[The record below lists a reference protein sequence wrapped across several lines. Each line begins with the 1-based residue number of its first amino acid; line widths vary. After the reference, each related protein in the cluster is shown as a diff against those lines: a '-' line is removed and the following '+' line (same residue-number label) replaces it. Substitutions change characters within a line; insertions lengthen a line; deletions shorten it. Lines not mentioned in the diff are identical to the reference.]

1 MKKIV
6 VLDGFAMNPGDLS
19 WEPLERLGTLVR
31 HDRTA
36 PHETYQRCEGA
47 FAILTNKVVID
58 KDLICRLA
66 PTLRYIGVT
75 ATGYN
80 VVDTVAAK
88 EAGICVT
95 NIPAYST
102 HAVAQM
108 VMAHLLA
115 MCNHVEH
122 YSRQVCEEGKWTSS
136 KDFCYTDLPLK
147 ELYGHTIG
155 IVGLGAIGMAVAH
168 IAQAF
173 GMKVTAYTSKPQ
185 EALPP
190 FITSCSMEA
199 LCAQSDV
206 VSLHCPLTPDTHHLV
221 STAWL
226 AQMKEGSIL
235 INTGRGPLVDEH
247 AVAAALH
254 SGHLG
259 AYCAD
264 VLSEEPARADNP
276 LLSAP
281 RVQLT
286 PHIAWATQEAR
297 QRLLNCCADNLA
309 AFIQGKPTNIV
320 NK

>member
-1 MKKIV
+1 MQRIV

-19 WEPLERLGTLVR
+19 WEPLEKLGTLIR
-31 HDRTA
+31 YDRTA
-36 PHETYQRCEGA
+36 PHETLLRCEGA
-47 FAILTNKVVID
+47 FAILTNKVVIG
-58 KDLICRLA
+58 KELINQLA

-80 VVDTVAAK
+80 VVDTAAAK
-88 EAGICVT
+88 EAGVCVT

-108 VMAHLLA
+108 VFAHLLA

-122 YSRQVCEEGKWTSS
+122 YSHQVCNEDKWTTSQ
-136 KDFCYTDLPLK
+136 DFCFTDLPLK
-147 ELYGHTIG
+147 ELCGHTMG

-168 IAQAF
+168 IAHAF
-173 GMKVTAYTSKPQ
+173 GMNVVAFTSKPQ
-185 EALPP
+185 AALPP
-190 FITSCSMEA
+190 FITACTMAA
-199 LCAQSDV
+199 LCQQSDV
-206 VSLHCPLTPDTHHLV
+206 VTLHCPLTPETRHMV
-221 STAWL
+221 SGPWL
-226 AQMKEGSIL
+226 AGMKKGSIL
-235 INTGRGPLVDEH
+235 INTGRGPLVDEE
-247 AVAAALH
+247 AVAEALS

-264 VLSEEPARADNP
+264 VLSQEPPSAGNP
-276 LLSAP
+276 LLGAP

-297 QRLLNCCADNLA
+297 QRLMNCCADNLA
-309 AFIQGKPTNIV
+309 AFIQGKPINIV